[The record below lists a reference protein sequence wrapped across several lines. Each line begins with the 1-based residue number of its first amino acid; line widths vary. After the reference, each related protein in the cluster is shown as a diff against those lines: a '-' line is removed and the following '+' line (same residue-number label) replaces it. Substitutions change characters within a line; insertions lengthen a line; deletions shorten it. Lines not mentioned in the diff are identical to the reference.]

1 MTEKQQ
7 LDDEMKAQTGGIYSS
22 KSHDVKTGTIET
34 LTLDREQQL
43 DDVASLTKD
52 EKEKYVI
59 SMVLYV

>member
-1 MTEKQQ
+1 MGYTPVKV
-7 LDDEMKAQTGGIYSS
+7 MN
-22 KSHDVKTGTIET
+22 VKTGTIET

-43 DDVASLTKD
+43 DIASLTED

>member
-1 MTEKQQ
+1 MN
-7 LDDEMKAQTGGIYSS
+7 
-22 KSHDVKTGTIET
+22 VKTGTIET

>member
-1 MTEKQQ
+1 MGYTPVKV
-7 LDDEMKAQTGGIYSS
+7 MN
-22 KSHDVKTGTIET
+22 VKTGTIET

-43 DDVASLTKD
+43 DDVASLTED